1 MLRGEHNEIQNCV
14 FLPLSLN
21 LVLHNGVD
29 AQMKLKH
36 ILNPVEYFVVI
47 VHDGDELKAMQSA
60 LALEKYGERHAVIE
74 SGEIYLY
81 TRRT

>member
-1 MLRGEHNEIQNCV
+1 M
-14 FLPLSLN
+14 SLN

-29 AQMKLKH
+29 AQMKLKD

-60 LALEKYGERHAVIE
+60 IAFEKYGERHAVIE
-74 SGEIYLY
+74 SGEIYLDKK
-81 TRRT
+81 RT

>member
-21 LVLHNGVD
+21 LVLHYGVV
-29 AQMKLKH
+29 AQMKLKY
-36 ILNPVEYFVVI
+36 ILNPAEYFVVI
-47 VHDGDELKAMQSA
+47 VRDGDDLKAMQSA

-74 SGEIYLY
+74 SGEIYLDKK
-81 TRRT
+81 RT